1 MGAGKGAFYYNEKD
15 YNRYQRMKESTAIE
29 FMVCEYQG
37 AINEV
42 RKLKNSRYQ
51 LRLKNDRLKD
61 KNDRLR
67 EKNEKL
73 KIAKENLKAQ
83 VSRLKARIAEIE
95 NSTSFK
101 IGKAI
106 TYLPG
111 LIKKAIKG
119 KK

>member
-1 MGAGKGAFYYNEKD
+1 
-15 YNRYQRMKESTAIE
+15 MKESTAIE

-67 EKNEKL
+67 EKNEKI
-73 KIAKENLKAQ
+73 KDCKRKFE
-83 VSRLKARIAEIE
+83 S
-95 NSTSFK
+95 SGFK
-101 IGKAI
+101 
-106 TYLPG
+106 TQS
-111 LIKKAIKG
+111 
-119 KK
+119 